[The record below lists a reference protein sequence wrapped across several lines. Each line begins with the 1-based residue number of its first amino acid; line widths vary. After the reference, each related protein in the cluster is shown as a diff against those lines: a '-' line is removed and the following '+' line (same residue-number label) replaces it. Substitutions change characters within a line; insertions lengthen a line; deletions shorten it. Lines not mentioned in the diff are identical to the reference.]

1 VTHPRCLPHEAALLV
16 FDWDGTVV
24 DSIHSIATAIQ
35 LAAADLGLPV
45 PPEERARHVI
55 GLGLGDALQ
64 LAVPSLP
71 ASQMQAFVARYRYHY
86 FAGDGIDRPFDG
98 VAALLE
104 ALAGAGRSLAVATG
118 KSRAGLERA
127 FDSTRL
133 GPLFV
138 ASRCADEGRPKPH
151 PWMLESLAEETGIAT
166 SAMIMIGD
174 TSHDIGMAR
183 SAGAAAVGVAYGA
196 HDRTEIDRAR
206 PDWVV
211 ESIAELRLLL
221 ERGPAAL
228 GASGPDAGGESPGAG
243 LVPPVQR

>member
-1 VTHPRCLPHEAALLV
+1 MTQARCLPHQAALLV

-24 DSIHSIATAIQ
+24 DSIHSIAAAIQ
-35 LAAADLGLPV
+35 LSAADLGLPV
-45 PPEERARHVI
+45 PTEERARHVI
-55 GLGLGDALQ
+55 GLGLGEALQ

-98 VAALLE
+98 MADLLE
-104 ALAGAGRSLAVATG
+104 SLVGAGRSLAVATG

-151 PWMLESLAEETGIAT
+151 PWMLESLAEETGVAT

-183 SAGAAAVGVAYGA
+183 AAGSAAVGVAYGA
-196 HDRTEIDRAR
+196 HDRTAIDQAG

-228 GASGPDAGGESPGAG
+228 AAPRLGAEGDPGGGGFAPRGS
-243 LVPPVQR
+243 R